1 MNGFAITTKKIIK
14 LNTLFIDGLMVKFSF
29 GWSPIRKVKNWKGIE
44 AMQIGGK
51 TKVLKPTQPQ
61 FVVQIA
67 KGHNEYMKLDFDG
80 VDINVLWVGD
90 PNAATKFDSKY
101 SAKSRVRDI
110 DNIPGTRCFKAL
122 DNG

>member
-1 MNGFAITTKKIIK
+1 
-14 LNTLFIDGLMVKFSF
+14 
-29 GWSPIRKVKNWKGIE
+29 
-44 AMQIGGK
+44 MQIGGK
-51 TKVLKPTQPQ
+51 TKIFKPTQPQ
-61 FVVQIA
+61 FVVQLA
-67 KGHNEYMKLDFDG
+67 EGHNEYMKLVASDSELL
-80 VDINVLWVGD
+80 VTWVGD